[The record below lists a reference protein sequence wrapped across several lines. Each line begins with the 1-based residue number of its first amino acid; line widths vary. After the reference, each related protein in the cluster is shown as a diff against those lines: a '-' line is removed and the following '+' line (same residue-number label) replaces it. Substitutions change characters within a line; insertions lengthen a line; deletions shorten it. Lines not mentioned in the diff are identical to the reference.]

1 MMSRLC
7 GIPMNGGQNEIKDY
21 MISRVVVLVGH
32 RFGLRRHGSESVLF
46 QQELWRYILN
56 VVAVGRIPGVMLLNF
71 SPQSCA
77 TIRKVRMGVP
87 DYPNCTLEGMLITD
101 QGPCPETMRGAELEH
116 VTFHRCFVCE
126 VANPAEGP
134 SFLEIEDCK
143 RRNMVLWGQDLWAQ
157 DLWDQDMVNHLTATT
172 P

>member
-87 DYPNCTLEGMLITD
+87 DYPNCTLEGMLITNANCTLAGENCKLLRSSS
-101 QGPCPETMRGAELEH
+101 QGPSPETM
-116 VTFHRCFVCE
+116 
-126 VANPAEGP
+126 
-134 SFLEIEDCK
+134 
-143 RRNMVLWGQDLWAQ
+143 
-157 DLWDQDMVNHLTATT
+157 
-172 P
+172 